1 MRLFIIGIGPLPF
14 YRSPRPATALS
25 DGTWQVIQPLLEDG
39 HSVRAVTFEFGQR
52 GQPIIQYLHKPRD
65 VNENFEHLAF
75 PEPNADTRALI
86 AEKVQQAMAAFN
98 PHAIISAGSVIASWV
113 TSHLR
118 HRLPLWYDLK
128 GAFIP
133 ELQLRMES
141 PDARGTF
148 ETFTVY
154 KQVLLRGDR
163 FSAVTE
169 HQAHM
174 LMGELGMVGR
184 LNPSTLHEHLVT
196 VKPTGL
202 DPGSPSRMPSSG
214 RIRGRLCGPEDFVL
228 FSSGG
233 FNTWQDTRTFF
244 ETIERVLGAD
254 KNVVFVCIGG
264 GIGGHHDQG
273 YESFKTWVSQSPYR
287 SRMFL
292 EGWVPQDQ
300 VVEYESEADL
310 GVNFDLDVPESRYGD
325 RSRFLSWMARRV
337 GIATTPVSQPS
348 AQLIREEL
356 AIGLPLGDSE
366 GAAKVILDAAA
377 QPGKVRAMAEH
388 AEQFARTRWSYRE
401 TTRHLREWAQHPC
414 LAGDNQKWLFS
425 NDPCLQQRLAFHE
438 LALDGIFTN
447 LVRQP
452 ECEVWKKVQEG
463 LHQRWPWSEKP

>member
-1 MRLFIIGIGPLPF
+1 M
-14 YRSPRPATALS
+14 
-25 DGTWQVIQPLLEDG
+25 IQPLLEEG

-52 GQPIIQYLHKPRD
+52 DQPIIQYLQKPHD

-86 AEKVQQAMAAFN
+86 AERVQQAMAAFN

-113 TSHLR
+113 TTHLQ

-141 PDARGTF
+141 PDALGTF

-154 KQVLLRGDR
+154 KQILLRGDR

-174 LMGELGMVGR
+174 LMGELGMAGR
-184 LNPSTLHEHLVT
+184 LNPATLNEHLVT

-202 DPGSPSRMPSSG
+202 DPMSPPRMSSSG

-233 FNTWQDTRTFF
+233 FNTWQDTHTFF
-244 ETIERVLGAD
+244 EAIEKVLQARQD
-254 KNVVFVCIGG
+254 VVFVCIGG
-264 GIGGHHDQG
+264 GIGGHHDHG
-273 YESFKTWVSQSPYR
+273 YEFFQSRVAQSPWR

-310 GVNFDLDVPESRYGD
+310 GLNFDLDVPESRYGD
-325 RSRFLSWMARRV
+325 RSRFLSWMARQV
-337 GIATTPVSQPS
+337 AVATTPVSQPS
-348 AQLIREEL
+348 AFLVQHGL
-356 AIGLPLGDSE
+356 ALGLPLGDPE
-366 GAAKVILDAAA
+366 GAVQIILQAISQREQTRIIA
-377 QPGKVRAMAEH
+377 QR
-388 AEQFARTRWSYRE
+388 AEQFARTQWSYHE
-401 TTRHLREWAQHPC
+401 TTRHLREWAQRPC

-425 NDPCLQQRLAFHE
+425 NQPCLQQRLAFYE

-447 LVRQP
+447 LVREP
-452 ECEVWKKVQEG
+452 NCETWKRIQAE
-463 LHQRWPWSEKP
+463 LHQRWPWMEKP